1 MGGREG
7 GSEGGRERGVVF
19 KTADLELSFLDLSHL
34 SDGFLHLPVR
44 LLQDSLFL
52 LLPLPPSLLCCLRYT
67 LLRDV
72 FLLQLWR
79 REGERERGREGGGE
93 EERGR
98 EGEREIGRE
107 GERGE

>member
-19 KTADLELSFLDLSHL
+19 KTAELSFFLDLSHL

-52 LLPLPPSLLCCLRYT
+52 LLPLPPSLLCRLRYT

-72 FLLQLWR
+72 FLLQL
-79 REGERERGREGGGE
+79 
-93 EERGR
+93 
-98 EGEREIGRE
+98 
-107 GERGE
+107 